1 MSYIY
6 QERFWRELDQLKIHV
21 YYLENYLE
29 ETIRYDRNVNA
40 FLAVMSNGSIA
51 SWIIWQ
57 HLQFLWAG
65 LIALSQFINAIKSFL
80 PYSKRLKALF
90 GMTNEL
96 ESLFLSMESNWF
108 GISEGRL
115 TEEEIHNLHMK
126 IKEQRRQIIQ
136 KHLGSQALPENQ
148 KLLDKAKE
156 SAKLYFN
163 QFYMF
168 SENSHE

>member
-6 QERFWRELDQLKIHV
+6 QERFWRELDQLKVHV

-29 ETIRYDRNVNA
+29 KTIRYDRNVNA

-51 SWIIWQ
+51 SWVIWQ

-65 LIALSQFINAIKSFL
+65 LIALSQFINAIKIFL

-90 GMTNEL
+90 AMTNEL
-96 ESLFLSMESNWF
+96 ESLFLSMENNWF

-115 TEEEIHNLHMK
+115 TEEDIHNLHMK

-136 KHLGSQALPENQ
+136 RHLGSQALPEDK
-148 KLLDKAKE
+148 KLLEKAKE
-156 SAKLYFN
+156 SARLYFN
-163 QFYMF
+163 QFYIF
-168 SENSHE
+168 EEIPYE